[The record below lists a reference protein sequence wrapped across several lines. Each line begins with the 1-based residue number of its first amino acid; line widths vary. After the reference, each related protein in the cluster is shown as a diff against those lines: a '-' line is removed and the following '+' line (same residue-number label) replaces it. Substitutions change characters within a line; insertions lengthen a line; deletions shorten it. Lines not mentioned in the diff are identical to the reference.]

1 MARKKKSKTQP
12 FVIKF
17 ILITLLVAGIGF
29 GITRGLM
36 YLFHNAK
43 YFEVRSVVIDPSLQ
57 FINKR
62 DLRNLIGKNI
72 FEIDLKA
79 IQNRLSY
86 KYSQASELKV
96 IKRFPSQISIVA
108 KKRLPFVQIQAGDR
122 VAILDED
129 GVVLS
134 GAEVDKKGLPIIFGV
149 KVDNRSLVRG
159 VPFKGVDVQIAL
171 SITDFFNANKSL
183 SSYRITTINVEN
195 LSKIYFTLSND
206 LQVILDRNNIAQR
219 IKVLGVVLSQGKLDM
234 KHVKYIDLRFKE
246 PIIGKK

>member
-1 MARKKKSKTQP
+1 MARKKKSTTQP

-29 GITRGLM
+29 GITSGLI
-36 YLFHNAK
+36 YLFRHTE
-43 YFEVRSVVIDPSLQ
+43 YFRIQSVIIDPSLQ
-57 FINKR
+57 FINKK

-79 IQNRLSY
+79 VQRRLSY

-96 IKRFPSQISIVA
+96 MKSFPNRIAVVAKQRFPFA
-108 KKRLPFVQIQAGDR
+108 QIQIKDHI
-122 VAILDED
+122 VTLDED

-134 GAEVDKKGLPIIFGV
+134 TDGDAEKGLPLIAGV
-149 KVDNRSLVRG
+149 RADSRRLLRG
-159 VPFKGVDVQIAL
+159 MPLDGTDIQTALKIANL
-171 SITDFFNANKSL
+171 FSTDKSL
-183 SSYRITTINVEN
+183 SSHSIDTVNVEN
-195 LSKIYFTLSND
+195 LSKIQFTLSNG
-206 LQVILDRNNIAQR
+206 LVIILDRNNIDRR

-234 KHVKYIDLRFKE
+234 KQVKYVDLRFKE